1 MSESTANLRI
11 PFGMITAECEKNTIK
26 VTSYEN
32 KRMEGYFYNS
42 FLDRGAWFESELQI
56 IWLMENLLD
65 ALVFPQTGVEYR
77 SFSKPKRGHAQK
89 VEGNTMKEMITK
101 KIDAPEN
108 LNERATFVVQVQF
121 RQNATWQGTLHW
133 VDRDKT
139 QKFRSTLEMLLLMN
153 EALDGSQKPDS
164 VWQPEESHEAQP

>member
-1 MSESTANLRI
+1 MIRNTAKLDI
-11 PFGMITAECEKNTIK
+11 PFGLITAECEKNTIK
-26 VTSYEN
+26 VTSYES

-65 ALVFPQTGVEYR
+65 VLVFPQAGVEYR
-77 SFSKPKRGHAQK
+77 SFSKQKKGHTQK

-101 KIDAPEN
+101 KIDAPEKRS
-108 LNERATFVVQVQF
+108 EKATFVVQVQL

-153 EALDGSQKPDS
+153 EALDGVQKPDS
-164 VWQPEESHEAQP
+164 VWQAEESHEEQP